1 MVPNRKILLPVLL
14 WTLLWAGVFVGAIL
28 QQQTGIE
35 WVPGLSLSNVFG
47 WVGAALVLYLLVF
60 WPISLQAMV
69 ERFARQQLRQGTFII
84 LGLMEPTLL
93 ILYGLPVLVTAAS
106 FGDKGVGAI
115 LQALLLFAAIVL
127 ATLAHFHLG
136 FYFHGNMAKPY
147 FLVMGGLCVWI
158 PLVDL
163 AFRTLYGSG
172 PEFFNQ
178 LNPFFAVFSLA
189 SQGGATTETWLTP
202 VLVFGGLG
210 LTILAFP
217 ILTAMPLR
225 VYEDHS

>member
-14 WTLLWAGVFVGAIL
+14 WTLLCAGVFAGALL

-47 WVGAALVLYLLVF
+47 WVGSALFLYLLVL
-60 WPISLQAMV
+60 WPVSLQGMV
-69 ERFARQQLRQGTFII
+69 ERFARQQLRQGSFFA
-84 LGLMEPTLL
+84 LGLLEPVLL
-93 ILYGLPVLVTAAS
+93 VLYGLPVLIAAAS
-106 FGDKGVGAI
+106 FGDKGAGAI
-115 LQALLLFAAIVL
+115 LQALLLFGALVL

-147 FLVMGGLCVWI
+147 FLLMGGLCVWI

-163 AFRTLYGSG
+163 VFRTLYGSG
-172 PEFFNQ
+172 PAFLNR

-189 SQGGATTETWLTP
+189 SQGGATTWTWLTP

-210 LTILAFP
+210 LSALAFP